1 MQGTQTIQG
10 ALGFDTSHKV
20 QQTLV
25 SECVIGYFSSQLV
38 NGLKEE
44 WQLVQK

>member
-10 ALGFDTSHKV
+10 ALGFDTSRKV
-20 QQTLV
+20 QQTLASDIA

-38 NGLKEE
+38 NGLKE
-44 WQLVQK
+44 

>member
-10 ALGFDTSHKV
+10 ALGFDTSRRV
-20 QQTLV
+20 QQTLA

-44 WQLVQK
+44 RRLIQK

>member
-10 ALGFDTSHKV
+10 ALGFDTSRRV
-20 QQTLV
+20 QQTLA